1 MDTYKTSQKM
11 YRNNLATFLAY
22 KYSDSKNQITTQ
34 RQWVS
39 LNSEAIVI
47 ENKGGQL
54 IIQLK
59 DSSEYLAL
67 SKIEFVAHFS
77 LELPLTSD
85 DLFEFNSKSNKLKK
99 DDIVRLVKKHI
110 LEPEKS
116 LFLDAIDKAYT
127 DAYIAAGSAPFTV
140 EDYDNHKANNF
151 SVNTLS
157 SIGNPYFNRK
167 PRWAPVADPDSHNM
181 NRSSHPAPTGIRASD
196 YASLKDCNDIY
207 LELLC
212 QLFSM
217 VYSSDLPQE
226 IVDYLS
232 GKPVKSTHR
241 CHYCGELMDLDLFL
255 GQAYKSKEHA
265 INFCHMDPDEKA
277 NSTRP
282 GNVYF
287 GHTSCNRKQGGFSEK
302 ERILDGLRLLDLHRQ
317 QYMNDNTIQEA
328 LKLLL

>member
-1 MDTYKTSQKM
+1 MDNYKISKKM
-11 YRNNLATFLAY
+11 YRNTTATFLAF
-22 KYSDSKNQITTQ
+22 KYSVRKKQITKQ

-47 ENKGGQL
+47 DEKNGIL
-54 IIQLK
+54 TIQLK
-59 DSSEYLAL
+59 DSSEYLGL
-67 SKIEFVAHFS
+67 SELDFTSHFNFE
-77 LELPLTSD
+77 LELNSD

-99 DDIVRLVKKHI
+99 NDIVKLVKKHI

-116 LFLDAIDKAYT
+116 LFLAAIDKAYT
-127 DAYIAAGSAPFTV
+127 DAYTAAGSAPFTMK
-140 EDYDNHKANNF
+140 DYDKHKSNKLSANA
-151 SVNTLS
+151 LS

-167 PRWAPVADPDSHNM
+167 SRWAPVADPDSHNLK
-181 NRSSHPAPTGIRASD
+181 RSTHPAPTGIRASD
-196 YASLKDCNDIY
+196 YASLKDCNEIY

-226 IVDYLS
+226 IVNHLA
-232 GKPVKSTHR
+232 GKPSKNTHK

-265 INFCHMDPDEKA
+265 INFCHMDPDEKS

-302 ERILDGLRLLDLHRQ
+302 ERILDGLRLLDLHREH
-317 QYMNDNTIQEA
+317 YMNDKAIKEA
-328 LKLLL
+328 IAKLT

>member
-1 MDTYKTSQKM
+1 MKNYKESAKK
-11 YRNNLATFLAY
+11 YRNDRATFLAY
-22 KYSDSKNQITTQ
+22 KYSESTGQITSQ

-47 ENKGGQL
+47 SNLNGTL
-54 IIQLK
+54 VIQLK
-59 DSSEYLAL
+59 DSSECLAL
-67 SKIEFVAHFS
+67 SEAEFLDHFKTEFV
-77 LELPLTSD
+77 LTTE

-99 DDIVRLVKKHI
+99 EEIVRLVKKHVS
-110 LEPEKS
+110 EPEKS
-116 LFLDAIDKAYT
+116 IFLNAIDKAYT

-140 EDYDNHKANNF
+140 EDYDRHKANNF
-151 SVNTLS
+151 NANTLS

-167 PRWAPVADPDSHNM
+167 PRWAPVADPDLHNS
-181 NRSSHPAPTGIRASD
+181 NRNSHPAPTGIRTSD
-196 YASLKDCNDIY
+196 YASLKHCNEIY

-217 VYSSDLPQE
+217 EYSSPLPKE
-226 IVDYLS
+226 ISEYLS
-232 GKPVKSTHR
+232 GKPIKNTHK
-241 CHYCGELMDLDLFL
+241 CHYCGEFMALDLFL

-277 NSTRP
+277 QSTKP

-302 ERILDGLRLLDLHRQ
+302 ERILDGLRLLNLHRT
-317 QYMNDNTIQEA
+317 QYLHDPKIQEA
-328 LKLLL
+328 LDLLI